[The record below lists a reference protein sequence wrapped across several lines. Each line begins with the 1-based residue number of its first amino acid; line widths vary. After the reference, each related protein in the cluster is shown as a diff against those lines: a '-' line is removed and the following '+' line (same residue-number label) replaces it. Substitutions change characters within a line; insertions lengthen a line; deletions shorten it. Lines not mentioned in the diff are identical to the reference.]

1 MAGVLTASIDPAA
14 KVATAAAMLLL
25 RIFICYLSN
34 YVVEGLA
41 IKSLLSNPETL
52 TFRNLEANFRI
63 TDLSRW
69 PERKQQETSEIS
81 GLPARLTPAFGI
93 G

>member
-41 IKSLLSNPETL
+41 IKSFKPKAS
-52 TFRNLEANFRI
+52 I
-63 TDLSRW
+63 
-69 PERKQQETSEIS
+69 
-81 GLPARLTPAFGI
+81 
-93 G
+93 